1 LTSLATAAG
10 AALVAAVLF
19 GLPAA
24 AQQAAPSGSRP
35 LSLTLPP
42 FPAETGE
49 PVMGDGQFAPR
60 GEREQNC
67 APAWTCRM
75 QLFGTIQRNGGVGLK
90 GTAFT
95 W

>member
-1 LTSLATAAG
+1 LTSPAIAAG

-19 GLPAA
+19 ALPAV
-24 AQQAAPSGSRP
+24 AQQPAPSGSRP
-35 LSLTLPP
+35 LSLTLPSYLP
-42 FPAETGE
+42 ETGE
-49 PVMGDGQFAPR
+49 PVIGDPQFAAK
-60 GEREQNC
+60 GERAQSC
-67 APAWTCRM
+67 APAWTCRV

>member
-1 LTSLATAAG
+1 LRSAAIAAV

-19 GLPAA
+19 LLPAA
-24 AQQAAPSGSRP
+24 AQQPAPSGSRP
-35 LSLTLPP
+35 LSLTLPSYP
-42 FPAETGE
+42 TETGE
-49 PVMGDGQFAPR
+49 PVIGDPQFAPK

-67 APAWTCRM
+67 SPAWTCRV

>member
-1 LTSLATAAG
+1 MRSPAIAAG

-19 GLPAA
+19 GLPVA
-24 AQQAAPSGSRP
+24 AQQPASSASRP
-35 LSLTLPP
+35 LSLTLPSYP
-42 FPAETGE
+42 PETGK
-49 PVMGDGQFAPR
+49 PIIGDTQFAPKA
-60 GEREQNC
+60 EHEQNC
-67 APAWTCRM
+67 APAWTCRV

>member
-1 LTSLATAAG
+1 MTSLATAAG

-24 AQQAAPSGSRP
+24 AQQPAPSGSRP
-35 LSLTLPP
+35 LLLTFPP
-42 FPAETGE
+42 YPPETGK
-49 PVMGDGQFAPR
+49 PVIGDPQFAPKD
-60 GEREQNC
+60 EREQSC
-67 APAWTCRM
+67 SPAWTCRV
-75 QLFGTIQRNGGVGLK
+75 QLFGTIQHNGGVGLK